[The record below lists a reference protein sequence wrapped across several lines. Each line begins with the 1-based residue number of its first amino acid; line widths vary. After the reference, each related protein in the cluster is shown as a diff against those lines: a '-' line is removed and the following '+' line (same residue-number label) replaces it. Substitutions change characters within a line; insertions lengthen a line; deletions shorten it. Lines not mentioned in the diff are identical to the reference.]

1 MKGNKEDLLRRVLIR
16 PASQIGLEDG
26 PISYFN
32 QYTPSE
38 ERSSYEPVD
47 NDDEILAELRRIR
60 ELLEY
65 LPEIAK
71 GLARLEE
78 ICTEIALCTEIA
90 TTLPSSKNVQTASSV
105 RWGQKQ
111 DEARQLLID
120 LLTDNP
126 EGVEVQRIMSEAEIR
141 GISMKTMRRAK
152 KSMGLKS
159 EKRGTSWLWKLSD
172 SE

>member
-16 PASQIGLEDG
+16 PASQIGLEDES
-26 PISYFN
+26 ISYFN

-38 ERSSYEPVD
+38 EKSSYEPVD
-47 NDDEILAELRRIR
+47 NGEILAELRRIR

-111 DEARQLLID
+111 DKAHQLLVD

-126 EGVEVQRIMSEAEIR
+126 EGVEVQRIMSEAEMK
-141 GISMKTMRRAK
+141 GISMQTMRRAK
-152 KSMGLKS
+152 KSMGLES
-159 EKRGTSWLWKLSD
+159 EKRGTSWLWKLPD